1 MADHN
6 DPNAVNHI
14 FSDIDYSP
22 ADLYDLFGWPIN
34 GGEKVVFALTFASAP
49 AAGVLDPDLLY
60 QQYPRKRAGDGVS
73 SCLADGRWKPTT
85 GPAMGCLKDGR
96 LFTLGS
102 SAGIG
107 DAKNGKQTCR
117 KDGTWI

>member
-1 MADHN
+1 MRNIVLAAAALALVSVVPAIAQDE
-6 DPNAVNHI
+6 AVTPAPDAPGVCWLGGVA
-14 FSDIDYSP
+14 FSVGS
-22 ADLYDLFGWPIN
+22 N
-34 GGEKVVFALTFASAP
+34 M
-49 AAGVLDPDLLY
+49 
-60 QQYPRKRAGDGVS
+60 RAGDGVS
-73 SCLADGRWKPTT
+73 SCLADGRWKATT

>member
-1 MADHN
+1 MRMRNLILA
-6 DPNAVNHI
+6 A
-14 FSDIDYSP
+14 
-22 ADLYDLFGWPIN
+22 
-34 GGEKVVFALTFASAP
+34 ALALASIAP
-49 AAGVLDPDLLY
+49 AIAQDDTATPPSSDSPGVCWLGGVAFSVGSNM
-60 QQYPRKRAGDGVS
+60 RAGDGVS

-117 KDGTWI
+117 KDGT